1 MYDRTIVHAQLQ
13 DAIRPIDGTLEHVED
28 LLDPRNPA
36 PHHGWERVYA
46 RLFAR
51 IIHYDPSSR
60 HHQSGDRSTLTP
72 GRPKRRGRSCRCLR
86 RLDRLVQIGEQLL
99 DAGDGALVTL
109 HLSHPPAGARVRD
122 QAQFRPPPL
131 PQARRVG
138 RRGDELGAVQRVVV
152 GSWVDPFREP
162 LSEENRAYVE
172 SHGKWTAFDTSAT
185 PEMAPLVEQI
195 VRRVL
200 PIRDQAGLRR
210 GVQLDLG
217 DEQVTYVVDGD
228 EGFVYRGPATIEL
241 RMLGFFLDPLDA
253 PALDSRPH
261 EQD

>member
-1 MYDRTIVHAQLQ
+1 MDDPGEQ
-13 DAIRPIDGTLEHVED
+13 PGID
-28 LLDPRNPA
+28 
-36 PHHGWERVYA
+36 
-46 RLFAR
+46 
-51 IIHYDPSSR
+51 
-60 HHQSGDRSTLTP
+60 TLTP
-72 GRPKRRGRSCRCLR
+72 M
-86 RLDRLVQIGEQLL
+86 
-99 DAGDGALVTL
+99 
-109 HLSHPPAGARVRD
+109 
-122 QAQFRPPPL
+122 
-131 PQARRVG
+131 VG
-138 RRGDELGAVQRVVV
+138 RRIARIEQVFYVFKGAVDRSDCVLQLRMDDGSVVHFATGADGASLRVVV
-152 GSWVDPFREP
+152 GSWVDPFPEP

-185 PEMAPLVEQI
+185 PEMAPLDGQI